1 MPHPVL
7 LIGDTAAISGFHGVF
22 ASQTVSLGGCNVILL
37 QQIISGLA
45 TGCLYAM
52 AALGLVLIY
61 KTTDVVNF
69 AQGEMAMFATFFAF
83 TLLNAAVPFW
93 LALAGA
99 LLAAALLGIVLEKVF
114 IRPLHKASLLSVL
127 IMTIGL
133 MMVINGLAGW
143 VWGFEPHNFPT
154 AVSGEPMRLGQLV
167 ITLPDVLNLVVT
179 CVIMAAFYGI
189 FKYSLVG
196 IAMRAVAENRLAAR
210 LMGVKVNRILSTT
223 WAAGAMLG
231 AVAGILIAPVTFLDI
246 NMMAEVI
253 IKAFT
258 AAVLGGFNSLPGAV
272 VGGLLL
278 GVLENMVAG
287 YISTE
292 LKGAFAFLLIVAVL
306 CIRPTGLLGTV
317 ERKKV

>member
-1 MPHPVL
+1 M
-7 LIGDTAAISGFHGVF
+7 IFI
-22 ASQTVSLGGCNVILL
+22 
-37 QQIISGLA
+37 QQVISGLA

-69 AQGEMAMFATFFAF
+69 AQGEMAMFCTFVAF
-83 TLLNAAVPFW
+83 TLISLHTPFW
-93 LALAGA
+93 LALVGA
-99 LLAAALLGIVLEKVF
+99 LLIAALIGIFLEKVF
-114 IRPLHKASLLSVL
+114 IRPLAGSSLLNVL

-143 VWGFEPHNFPT
+143 IWGFEPHNFPT
-154 AVSGEPMRLGQLV
+154 AMSGEPIKLGQLV
-167 ITLPDVLNLVVT
+167 ITLPDIMNLVVT
-179 CVIMAAFYGI
+179 CVIMAAFYAV

-210 LMGVKVNRILSTT
+210 LMGVKVNRVLSTT
-223 WAAGAMLG
+223 WAVGAMLG
-231 AVAGILIAPVTFLDI
+231 GIAGIFIAPVTFLDI
-246 NMMAEVI
+246 NMMSEVI

-272 VGGLLL
+272 LGGLSL
-278 GVLENMVAG
+278 GVLENLVAG

-292 LKGAFAFLLIVAVL
+292 MKGAFAFALIVAVL
-306 CIRPTGLLGTV
+306 CVKPTGILGTV

>member
-1 MPHPVL
+1 M
-7 LIGDTAAISGFHGVF
+7 
-22 ASQTVSLGGCNVILL
+22 ILL
-37 QQIISGLA
+37 QQIISGMA

-52 AALGLVLIY
+52 VALGLVLIY

-69 AQGEMAMFATFFAF
+69 AQGEMAMFCTFIAF
-83 TLLNAAVPFW
+83 SLLTVAGLSYWGAF
-93 LALAGA
+93 AGA
-99 LLAAALLGIVLEKVF
+99 LLAAALLGGVLERAF
-114 IRPLHKASLLSVL
+114 IRPLHKTSLLSVL

-133 MMVINGLAGW
+133 MMVLNGVAGW
-143 VWGFEPHNFPT
+143 IWGFEPENFPT
-154 AVSGEPMRLGQLV
+154 AVSGEPIRVAGLV
-167 ITLPDVLNLVVT
+167 ITLPDVMNIAVT
-179 CVIMAAFYGI
+179 CLIMLVFYVV

-196 IAMRAVAENRLAAR
+196 IAMRAVAENRTVAR
-210 LMGVKVNRILSTT
+210 LMGVKVNRILATT
-223 WAAGAMLG
+223 WAFGSMLG
-231 AVAGILIAPVTFLDI
+231 AVAGVFVAPVTFLDL

-278 GVLENMVAG
+278 GVLENLVAG

-292 LKGAFAFLLIVAVL
+292 LKSTFAFALIVAVL

>member
-1 MPHPVL
+1 M
-7 LIGDTAAISGFHGVF
+7 
-22 ASQTVSLGGCNVILL
+22 ILL

-45 TGCLYAM
+45 TGCLYAL

-69 AQGEMAMFATFFAF
+69 AQGEMAMFSTFIAF
-83 TLLNAAVPFW
+83 TLLTSLSVPFW
-93 LALAGA
+93 GAFAGALAG
-99 LLAAALLGIVLEKVF
+99 AALLGIVVEKVF
-114 IRPLHKASLLSVL
+114 VRPLYKASLLNVL

-143 VWGFEPHNFPT
+143 IWGFEPHNFP
-154 AVSGEPMRLGQLV
+154 AALSGEPIRWGQLV
-167 ITLPDVLNLVVT
+167 ITLPDIMNLVIT
-179 CVIMAAFYGI
+179 CVIMVVFYLV
-189 FKYSLVG
+189 FKFSLIG

-223 WAAGAMLG
+223 WAIGAMLG
-231 AVAGILIAPVTFLDI
+231 GVAGIFIAPIIFLDL
-246 NMMAEVI
+246 NMMSEVI

-278 GVLENMVAG
+278 GVLENLVAG

-292 LKGAFAFLLIVAVL
+292 LKGAFAFALIVAVL
-306 CIRPTGLLGTV
+306 CIRPTGLFGTV

>member
-1 MPHPVL
+1 M
-7 LIGDTAAISGFHGVF
+7 
-22 ASQTVSLGGCNVILL
+22 ILF

-69 AQGEMAMFATFFAF
+69 AQGEMAMFSTFVAF
-83 TLLNAAVPFW
+83 TLLKSGGLPFW
-93 LALAGA
+93 PAFAGA
-99 LLAAALLGIVLEKVF
+99 LAVAAVLGVIIERIF

-133 MMVINGLAGW
+133 FMVINGIAGW
-143 VWGFEPHNFPT
+143 IWGFEPYNFPT
-154 AVSGEPMRLGQLV
+154 ALSGDPIRFGPLV
-167 ITLPDVLNLVVT
+167 VTLPDIANLVVT
-179 CVIMAAFYGI
+179 CVIMAGFYLV

-196 IAMRAVAENRLAAR
+196 IAMRAVAENRVAAR
-210 LMGVKVNRILSTT
+210 LMGVKVNKILSAT
-223 WAAGAMLG
+223 WGIGAMLG
-231 AVAGILIAPVTFLDI
+231 AVAGIFIAPVTFLDI
-246 NMMAEVI
+246 NMMSEVI

-272 VGGLLL
+272 LGGLLL
-278 GVLENMVAG
+278 GVLENLVAG

-292 LKGAFAFLLIVAVL
+292 LKGAFAFALIVAVL
-306 CIRPTGLLGTV
+306 CIRPTGILGTV

>member
-1 MPHPVL
+1 MEELV
-7 LIGDTAAISGFHGVF
+7 
-22 ASQTVSLGGCNVILL
+22 QVILL

-45 TGCLYAM
+45 TGCLYAL

-69 AQGEMAMFATFFAF
+69 AQGEMAMFSTFIAF
-83 TLLNAAVPFW
+83 SLLGAWGLPYW
-93 LALAGA
+93 GALAGA
-99 LLAAALLGIVLEKVF
+99 LAAAAALGMVIERAF

-133 MMVINGLAGW
+133 LMVINGVAGW
-143 VWGFEPHNFPT
+143 LWGFEPHSFPT
-154 AVSGEPMRLGQLV
+154 ALSGDPVRVGAV
-167 ITLPDVLNLVVT
+167 IITMPDLMNLIIT
-179 CVIMAAFYGI
+179 CVIMALFYLV

-196 IAMRAVAENRLAAR
+196 IAMRAVAENRVAAR

-223 WAAGAMLG
+223 WAIGAMLG
-231 AVAGILIAPVTFLDI
+231 AVAGMFIAPVTFLDI
-246 NMMAEVI
+246 NMMSEVI

-272 VGGLLL
+272 TGGLLL
-278 GVLENMVAG
+278 GVLENLVAG

-292 LKGAFAFLLIVAVL
+292 LKGAFAFALIVAVL
-306 CIRPTGLLGTV
+306 CVRPTGLLGTV